1 MQLAIYRPRTTNQPA
16 PIGVSPGELRV
27 TSRKRVVNR
36 ALARRGW
43 RRGCVQASMI
53 AQSVGCSL
61 GCSRSQLGNIG
72 CCPPQPL
79 RSGQGL
85 RCP

>member
-1 MQLAIYRPRTTNQPA
+1 
-16 PIGVSPGELRV
+16 
-27 TSRKRVVNR
+27 
-36 ALARRGW
+36 
-43 RRGCVQASMI
+43 VQASMI